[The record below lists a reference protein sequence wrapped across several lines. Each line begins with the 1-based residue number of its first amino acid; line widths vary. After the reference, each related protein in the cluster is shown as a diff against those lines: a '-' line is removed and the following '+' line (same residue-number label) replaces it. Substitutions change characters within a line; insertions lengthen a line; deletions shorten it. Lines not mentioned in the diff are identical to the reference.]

1 METPKQSQRN
11 EKMAHN
17 VWSKAPQQKKYH
29 GKGEGKGLPSK
40 KQRKYVTDHD
50 LKREIKRKMEANV
63 TKASMMLDCTH
74 RWHKFFT
81 LTFLF
86 SYGHPNLKQGVR

>member
-63 TKASMMLDCTH
+63 TKGEHD
-74 RWHKFFT
+74 
-81 LTFLF
+81 
-86 SYGHPNLKQGVR
+86 VRLHAQMAQIFYINVPV